1 MLFSLISIL
10 LFFLREQVNRDIVM
24 VGLIESCGHFTPI
37 MRSSLS
43 THAVLCSRL
52 RLFPEVSCLLKLQFQ
67 MVWNFSFPCLKLLVS
82 LLETRVSPI
91 WNLCFPR
98 MKLIPCLHPR
108 ISLSLSVY
116 FRSFFFSFQP
126 PLSHERP
133 LSVCGNLFPKKWQY
147 AHMLF
152 LLSPCY
158 HLYYHLVVTL
168 NPLINNCLTWKVT
181 SDNRKTIF
189 HESFFSAFS
198 PSILSSWM
206 THRYPSL
213 PSCWNLFPSRPHPR
227 VWI

>member
-1 MLFSLISIL
+1 
-10 LFFLREQVNRDIVM
+10 
-24 VGLIESCGHFTPI
+24 
-37 MRSSLS
+37 MRSSAPVSGCFLRFLAAWNS
-43 THAVLCSRL
+43 SSRWFETLVSIAWNNSFL
-52 RLFPEVSCLLKLQFQ
+52 RLKPLFP
-67 MVWNFSFPCLKLLVS
+67 M
-82 LLETRVSPI
+82 LETRVSPI

-98 MKLIPCLHPR
+98 MKLMPCLHPR

-133 LSVCGNLFPKKWQY
+133 LNICGNLFPKKWQY
-147 AHMLF
+147 PHMLF

-158 HLYYHLVVTL
+158 HLYYHLIVTL

-181 SDNRKTIF
+181 SDNRKTLF
-189 HESFFSAFS
+189 QESFFSAFS
-198 PSILSSWM
+198 PPILSSWM